1 MLLHLTTFIGAPT
14 ERVFDLSRSVNLH
27 RASMTDY
34 GEVAV
39 DGRTSGLLQE
49 GETVTWKARHLG
61 KMRLLKVRLTSM
73 KAPFFFCDE
82 AVEGD
87 FRSMKHEH
95 YFKPVANGTIMID
108 QFYFEAPYGI
118 FGRWFTALY
127 LGKYLRR
134 LLEARND
141 AIRKVAESGQWK
153 QYLETT

>member
-1 MLLHLTTFIGAPT
+1 MLIHLTTFIEAPV

-34 GEVAV
+34 GETAIN
-39 DGRTSGLLQE
+39 GRTSGLMEE

-61 KMRLLKVRLTSM
+61 KERLLKVKLTAM
-73 KAPFFFCDE
+73 KAPLFFCDE
-82 AVEGD
+82 AVEGN

-127 LGKYLRR
+127 LGKYMRS
-134 LLEARND
+134 LLEERNNT
-141 AIRKVAESGQWK
+141 IKKVAESGQWK
-153 QYLETT
+153 HYLQTT